1 MKTIVSERGQITLPK
16 AIRVSLG
23 IKPGTV
29 LQLDVQ
35 DGKLFAWKKDDI
47 DSIHKW
53 RGKGQLPAGLKDV
66 DEYLQVARG

>member
-16 AIRVSLG
+16 ALRVNLG
-23 IKPGTV
+23 IKAGTV

-35 DGKLFAWKKDDI
+35 DGKLLAWKKDDI

-53 RGKGQLPAGLKDV
+53 RGKGQLPVGFKDA
-66 DEYLQVARG
+66 DEYLQETRG

>member
-16 AIRVSLG
+16 ALRINLG

-35 DGKLFAWKKDDI
+35 DGKLLAWKKDDI

-53 RGKGQLPAGLKDV
+53 RGKGQLPAGFENV
-66 DEYLQVARG
+66 DDYLQATRG